1 MRNLVTGGAGF
12 IGSNLIDKLIKNGEN
27 VTCLDNFTTG
37 NKINIRD
44 WEKDSN
50 FTLIEHDIINPINL
64 EVDRI
69 WHLACPASPQYYLK
83 NPLETSKSNFLGTLN
98 MLNLAKELN
107 IKIFFA
113 SSSEVYGDPFK
124 HPQDESYNGNVNP
137 IGVRSCYEEGKRI
150 AESLCFDYQRLFK
163 TNICVARI
171 FNTYGPKMKYNDGRV
186 ISNFINQALNNQ
198 PLTIYGNGNQTRSF
212 CYIDDLVECLIKLMN
227 STFSGPINIG
237 NDEEISINQLGYL
250 INKKIRN
257 YNLIL
262 KKDIQ
267 IDDPQIRKPD
277 LNLIKR
283 LINWEP
289 ETSLEE
295 GLEKTIKYFMKNS

>member
-37 NKINIRD
+37 SKINIRD

-237 NDEEISINQLGYL
+237 SDEEISINQLGYL
-250 INKKIRN
+250 INKRIRN
-257 YNLIL
+257 YQLIL

-289 ETSLEE
+289 KTSLEQ
-295 GLEKTIKYFMKNS
+295 GLEKTIKYFMKN

>member
-12 IGSNLIDKLIKNGEN
+12 IGSNLIDKLIKNGEY
-27 VTCLDNFTTG
+27 VTCIDNFTTG

-137 IGVRSCYEEGKRI
+137 NGIRSCYEEGKRI
-150 AESLCFDYQRLFK
+150 AESLCFDYQRLFN

-237 NDEEISINQLGYL
+237 SDEEISINQLGYL
-250 INKKIRN
+250 INKRIRN
-257 YNLIL
+257 YHLIL
-262 KKDIQ
+262 KKDIH
-267 IDDPQIRKPD
+267 IDDPQRRKPD

-283 LINWEP
+283 LINWESK
-289 ETSLEE
+289 TSLEE
-295 GLEKTIKYFMKNS
+295 GLEKTIKYFMNN

>member
-237 NDEEISINQLGYL
+237 SDEEISINQLGYL

>member
-1 MRNLVTGGAGF
+1 
-12 IGSNLIDKLIKNGEN
+12 
-27 VTCLDNFTTG
+27 
-37 NKINIRD
+37 
-44 WEKDSN
+44 
-50 FTLIEHDIINPINL
+50 
-64 EVDRI
+64 
-69 WHLACPASPQYYLK
+69 
-83 NPLETSKSNFLGTLN
+83 

-237 NDEEISINQLGYL
+237 SDEEISINQLGYL
-250 INKKIRN
+250 INKRIRN
-257 YNLIL
+257 YDLIL

-267 IDDPQIRKPD
+267 IDDPQIE
-277 LNLIKR
+277 NLT
-283 LINWEP
+283 LI
-289 ETSLEE
+289 
-295 GLEKTIKYFMKNS
+295 

>member
-1 MRNLVTGGAGF
+1 MKNLVTGGAGF

-27 VTCLDNFTTG
+27 VTCIDNFTTG

-124 HPQDESYNGNVNP
+124 HPQDENYNGNVNP
-137 IGVRSCYEEGKRI
+137 NGIRSCYEEGKRI
-150 AESLCFDYQRLFK
+150 AESLCFDYQRLFN

-198 PLTIYGNGNQTRSF
+198 PLTIYGNGGQTRSF

-227 STFSGPINIG
+227 TTFSGPINIG
-237 NDEEISINQLGYL
+237 SDEEISINQLGYL
-250 INKKIRN
+250 INKRIRN
-257 YNLIL
+257 DHLIL

-267 IDDPQIRKPD
+267 EDDPQKRKPD

-289 ETSLEE
+289 KTSLEE
-295 GLEKTIKYFMKNS
+295 GLEKTIKYFMKN

>member
-237 NDEEISINQLGYL
+237 SDEEISINQLGYL
-250 INKKIRN
+250 INKRIRN
-257 YNLIL
+257 YDLIL

-295 GLEKTIKYFMKNS
+295 GLEKTIKYFMKN

>member
-12 IGSNLIDKLIKNGEN
+12 IGSNLIEKLIKNGEN

-37 NKINIRD
+37 NKFNIRD

-198 PLTIYGNGNQTRSF
+198 PLTIYGNGNQSRSF

-227 STFSGPINIG
+227 SKFSGPINIG
-237 NDEEISINQLGYL
+237 SDEEISINQLGYL

-257 YNLIL
+257 YDLIL
-262 KKDIQ
+262 KKDFQ

-295 GLEKTIKYFMKNS
+295 GLEKTIKYFMKN

>member
-237 NDEEISINQLGYL
+237 SDEEISINQLGYL
-250 INKKIRN
+250 INKRIRN
-257 YNLIL
+257 YDLIL

>member
-1 MRNLVTGGAGF
+1 LRNLVTGGAGF
-12 IGSNLIDKLIKNGEN
+12 IGSNLIDKLIRNGEY

-44 WEKDSN
+44 WETDPN

-83 NPLETSKSNFLGTLN
+83 NPIETSKSNYLGTLN

-107 IKIFFA
+107 IKFFLA
-113 SSSEVYGDPFK
+113 SSSEVYGDPLK
-124 HPQDESYNGNVNP
+124 HPQDENYNGNVNP

-150 AESLCFDYQRLFK
+150 AESLCFDYKRLFN

-212 CYIDDLVECLIKLMN
+212 CYVDDLVECLIKLMN

-237 NDEEISINQLGYL
+237 SDEEISINQLGYL
-250 INKKIRN
+250 INKRIRN
-257 YNLIL
+257 SNSIE

-267 IDDPQIRKPD
+267 IDDPQCRKPD
-277 LNLIKR
+277 INLIKK

-289 ETSLEE
+289 ETCLEE
-295 GLEKTIKYFMKNS
+295 GLEKTIKYFMKK

>member
-12 IGSNLIDKLIKNGEN
+12 IGSNLIDKLIKNGED

-83 NPLETSKSNFLGTLN
+83 NPLETSKSNFMGTLN

-113 SSSEVYGDPFK
+113 SSSEVYGDPFI

-150 AESLCFDYQRLFK
+150 AESLCFDYQRLFN

-212 CYIDDLVECLIKLMN
+212 CYIDDLVECIIKLMN
-227 STFSGPINIG
+227 SSFSGPINIG
-237 NDEEISINQLGYL
+237 SDEEISINQLGYL
-250 INKKIRN
+250 INKRIRN
-257 YNLIL
+257 YDLIL

-295 GLEKTIKYFMKNS
+295 GLEKTIKYFMKN

>member
-237 NDEEISINQLGYL
+237 SDEEISINQLGYL
-250 INKKIRN
+250 INKRIRN

-267 IDDPQIRKPD
+267 IDDPRIRKPD

-289 ETSLEE
+289 GTSLEE
-295 GLEKTIKYFMKNS
+295 GLEKTIKYFMKN

>member
-237 NDEEISINQLGYL
+237 SDEEISINQLGYL

-295 GLEKTIKYFMKNS
+295 GLEKTIKYFMKN

>member
-1 MRNLVTGGAGF
+1 
-12 IGSNLIDKLIKNGEN
+12 
-27 VTCLDNFTTG
+27 
-37 NKINIRD
+37 
-44 WEKDSN
+44 
-50 FTLIEHDIINPINL
+50 
-64 EVDRI
+64 
-69 WHLACPASPQYYLK
+69 
-83 NPLETSKSNFLGTLN
+83 

-113 SSSEVYGDPFK
+113 SSSEVYGDPFI

-150 AESLCFDYQRLFK
+150 AESLCFDYQRLFN

-212 CYIDDLVECLIKLMN
+212 CYIDDLVECIIKLMN
-227 STFSGPINIG
+227 SSFSGPINIG
-237 NDEEISINQLGYL
+237 SDEEISINQLGYL
-250 INKKIRN
+250 INKRIRN
-257 YNLIL
+257 YDLIL

-295 GLEKTIKYFMKNS
+295 GLEKTIKYFMKN